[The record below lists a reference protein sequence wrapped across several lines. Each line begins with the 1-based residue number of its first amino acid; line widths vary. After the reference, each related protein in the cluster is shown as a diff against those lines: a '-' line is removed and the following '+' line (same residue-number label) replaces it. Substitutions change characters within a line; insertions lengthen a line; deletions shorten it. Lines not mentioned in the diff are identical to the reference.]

1 MVVPLTA
8 VFAVIGFVWDAGAVW
23 TGDNVA
29 SWEYLKISI
38 PMVLSLSVAGVVFC
52 GGEHS
57 TVHGGLISLNIKNI
71 LDRFERQ
78 KYWTLFDKLT

>member
-8 VFAVIGFVWDAGAVW
+8 LFVVFAFVWDAGAVW

-38 PMVLSLSVAGVVFC
+38 PMLLSLSVAGVVFC
-52 GGEHS
+52 GGERR
-57 TVHGGLISLNIKNI
+57 TVLGGLISLNIKTVI
-71 LDRFERQ
+71 DWRERQ
-78 KYWTLFDKLT
+78 KYWTLFDKIS